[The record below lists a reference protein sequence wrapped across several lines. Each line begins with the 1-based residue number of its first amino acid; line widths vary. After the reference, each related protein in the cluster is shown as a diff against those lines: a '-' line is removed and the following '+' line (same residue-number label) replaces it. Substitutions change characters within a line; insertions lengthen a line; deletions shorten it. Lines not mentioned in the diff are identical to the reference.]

1 MFEVFWGEYASFAER
16 YVDGRLVTSAMSTGG
31 KAFVFFRMGRKMD
44 TARTRINVL
53 IMWNFQ
59 FHLKHKT
66 GQNIGKRKNA
76 DSEASSAASDASEVR
91 SVKQKNV

>member
-1 MFEVFWGEYASFAER
+1 MFEGFWGEYASFAER
-16 YVDGRLVTSAMSTGG
+16 CVDGRLVTSAMSTGG
-31 KAFVFFRMGRKMD
+31 KAFSYFHVGRTRD
-44 TARTRINVL
+44 TSRTRINTL
-53 IMWNFQ
+53 ILWNFQ

-76 DSEASSAASDASEVR
+76 DSEESSAASDASEVR